1 MWELV
6 RLSLNAP
13 VTVIYALMYSVWA
26 VLILGE
32 LAWDRKGRL
41 GLYRHDGLLTNLAMY
56 AGFSVIGLFWAHAVF
71 WIYTLAA
78 QVKVL
83 SLGSGYWHLFAQGG
97 WKEWLLLF
105 VLEDLSFYVFHRC
118 HHRIDFLWLAH
129 VPHHSSR
136 DFNLSTALR
145 QTWTPF
151 TAVVFWVPLALLGFD
166 PLMIMTAQMC
176 SLFYQFFLHTRLIGS
191 LGPLEWVLNTP
202 SHHRV
207 HHGCNA
213 PYVDKNFGGVMILWD
228 RLFGT
233 YAREERARPVAFGVE
248 PPVDTANPA
257 RIALGAYAT
266 WWRSL
271 RGSGK
276 AAG

>member
-1 MWELV
+1 MLELA

-13 VTVIYALMYSVWA
+13 VTVIYALIYSLWA
-26 VLILGE
+26 VLILAEWG
-32 LAWDRKGRL
+32 WDRRGRRE
-41 GLYRHDGLLTNLAMY
+41 LYRHDGVAVNLMMY

-71 WIYTLAA
+71 WLYTWAA
-78 QVKVL
+78 AFRLVP
-83 SLGSGYWHLFAQGG
+83 LGSGYWHLFGHGG

-105 VLEDLSFYVFHRC
+105 VLDDLCFYAFHRC
-118 HHRIDFLWLAH
+118 HHRLGFLWLAH
-129 VPHHSSR
+129 VPHHSSS

-166 PLMIMTAQMC
+166 PLMIMTMQMC
-176 SLFYQFFLHTRLIGS
+176 SLFYQFFLHTRVVGS

-213 PYVDKNFGGVMILWD
+213 PYVDRNFGGVLIVWD

-233 YAREERARPVAFGVE
+233 FAREEAGNPVRFGVE
-248 PPVDTANPA
+248 PAVRSGNPVV
-257 RIALGAYAT
+257 IALGAYAG
-266 WWRSL
+266 WWRSW
-271 RGSGK
+271 RKTAK
-276 AAG
+276 A